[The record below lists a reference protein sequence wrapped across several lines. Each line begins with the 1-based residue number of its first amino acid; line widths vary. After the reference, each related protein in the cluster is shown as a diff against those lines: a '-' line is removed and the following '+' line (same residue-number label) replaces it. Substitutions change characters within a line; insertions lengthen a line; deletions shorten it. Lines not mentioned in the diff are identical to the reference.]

1 MTDLILIILFVLY
14 FVPSIIAINS
24 QHPQVGPIVIINLFF
39 GWSLIGW
46 VIALA
51 WAFSAQKAVDTKQS

>member
-1 MTDLILIILFVLY
+1 MADLILLVLFFLY
-14 FVPSIIAINS
+14 FVPSVIAINR

-51 WAFSAQKAVDTKQS
+51 WAVSAQKAVDTKQS

>member
-1 MTDLILIILFVLY
+1 MADLILLVLFFLY
-14 FVPSIIAINS
+14 FVPSVIAINR
-24 QHPQVGPIVIINLFF
+24 QHPQTAPIVIINLFF

-51 WAFSAQKAVDTKQS
+51 WAFSAQKAVDTKQG